1 MYATATVTVTVNIIS
16 TGSTTDSAIA
26 QDGVPELSDFL
37 LRDEGSPARGG
48 R

>member
-1 MYATATVTVTVNIIS
+1 MYAIATVTVTVNIIS

-26 QDGVPELSDFL
+26 QDGVLELSGF